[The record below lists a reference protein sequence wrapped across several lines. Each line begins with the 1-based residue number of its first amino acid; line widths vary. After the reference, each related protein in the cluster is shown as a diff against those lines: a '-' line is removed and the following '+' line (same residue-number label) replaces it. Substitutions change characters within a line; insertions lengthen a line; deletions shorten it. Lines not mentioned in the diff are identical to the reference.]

1 MHLNNPLLSFSTFG
15 ETPRNNG
22 GLSIMFGC
30 VSMRVTVGWL
40 RSNRDAYF
48 ETHEVDDEE
57 LWRMLEETSDDNPAM
72 IPTGIQ
78 NTT

>member
-1 MHLNNPLLSFSTFG
+1 
-15 ETPRNNG
+15 
-22 GLSIMFGC
+22 
-30 VSMRVTVGWL
+30 MRATVGRL

-57 LWRMLEETSDDNPAM
+57 LWRVLEETSDDDPTM